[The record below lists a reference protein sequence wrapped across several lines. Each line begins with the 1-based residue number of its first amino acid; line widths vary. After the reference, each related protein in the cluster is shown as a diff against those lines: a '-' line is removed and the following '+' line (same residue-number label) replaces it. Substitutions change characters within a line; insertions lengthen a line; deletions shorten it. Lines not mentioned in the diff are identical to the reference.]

1 MTALN
6 SFTVKQKC
14 EASGLKAKLFF
25 HLLLLFLMYAAEPE
39 PEPALIV
46 ASA

>member
-25 HLLLLFLMYAAEPE
+25 LFLVNAD
-39 PEPALIV
+39 IGFF
-46 ASA
+46 